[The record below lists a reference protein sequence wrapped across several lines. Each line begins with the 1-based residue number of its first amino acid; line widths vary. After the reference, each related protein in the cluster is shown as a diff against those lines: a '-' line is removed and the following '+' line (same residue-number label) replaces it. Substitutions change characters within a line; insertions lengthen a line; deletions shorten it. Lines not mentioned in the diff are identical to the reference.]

1 MFPPQPPQSQLPGYP
16 PFCPAGALCPLQDWI
31 SMDAV
36 LIYAL
41 LACVA
46 LLALSLIRAWR
57 QRRDV
62 RAASAALL
70 AVVLCAVIAIVY
82 DRWLLAHNPQL
93 YFGAHFTLAVE
104 ALIHQSYARVMGAAT
119 GPIGA
124 VGAAFVVG
132 VCVTA
137 GRLIHATGPS
147 SPERMS

>member
-1 MFPPQPPQSQLPGYP
+1 MFDAPASQPLLPGFP
-16 PFCPAGALCPLQDWI
+16 PFCPAGALCPLEDWI

-46 LLALSLIRAWR
+46 LLALSLIRVWR
-57 QRRDV
+57 QRRGM
-62 RAASAALL
+62 RAAAVALL

-104 ALIHQSYARVMGAAT
+104 ALIRQSYIRVMSAAA

-124 VGAAFVVG
+124 IGAAFVIG

-137 GRLIHATGPS
+137 DRLIHAALPS
-147 SPERMS
+147 SPEHLS

>member
-1 MFPPQPPQSQLPGYP
+1 MFPAPIPQPQLPGFP
-16 PFCPAGALCPLQDWI
+16 PFCPAGALCPLEDWI
-31 SMDAV
+31 SMAAV

-46 LLALSLIRAWR
+46 LLAVSILRAWR

-62 RAASAALL
+62 REAALALL
-70 AVVLCAVIAIVY
+70 AVILCAVIAIVY

-93 YFGAHFTLAVE
+93 YFGAHFTLAEE
-104 ALIHQSYARVMGAAT
+104 ALIRQAYIRMTSAAA
-119 GPIGA
+119 GSISA
-124 VGAAFVVG
+124 VGAAFVIG

-137 GRLIHATGPS
+137 GSLIYAARTS